1 MGYLAYASFF
11 RLKALCVLCAVV
23 YVAVVGIFLLSGSGT
38 PVPLRRLPSRLARDL
53 AALVRR
59 PTAVVSVI
67 VLVGATVAGGWWFR
81 RAEAQPI
88 AVAEQQQTAPEVAAA
103 QRSEFDRWWETQTR
117 VELPVSADGA
127 KVLVVKFNDYQC
139 PACGQTYFGYEGVLA
154 KYEAAHPG
162 AVKFVALDYP
172 LDPECNAQAPNGV
185 HTAACEAAV
194 AVRLAREAG
203 QAPRMERWLF
213 TNQSS
218 LTAERIRTA
227 LREIAGVEDFD
238 RRYANV
244 LDQVKAD
251 IALGASLGVD
261 GTPTFVINGVNV
273 KGGLAPQFFD
283 AAIAYELKRARGS

>member
-1 MGYLAYASFF
+1 
-11 RLKALCVLCAVV
+11 VLLGA
-23 YVAVVGIFLLSGSGT
+23 
-38 PVPLRRLPSRLARDL
+38 
-53 AALVRR
+53 
-59 PTAVVSVI
+59 TAV
-67 VLVGATVAGGWWFR
+67 GGWWFR
-81 RAEAQPI
+81 RTEVQPTTL
-88 AVAEQQQTAPEVAAA
+88 AQQQTAPGVGTEA
-103 QRSEFDRWWETQTR
+103 QRSEFDRWWATQSR
-117 VELPVSADGA
+117 VDLSVPADGA

-139 PACGQTYFGYEGVLA
+139 PACAQTYFGYERILA
-154 KYEAAHPG
+154 KYEASHPG
-162 AVKFVALDYP
+162 AVKFLALDYP
-172 LDPECNAQAPNGV
+172 LDPECNTQAPNGT

-238 RRYANV
+238 RRYPNV

-261 GTPTFVINGVNV
+261 GTPTFVINGVQV

-283 AAIAYELKRARGS
+283 AALAHELSRASGS

>member
-1 MGYLAYASFF
+1 M
-11 RLKALCVLCAVV
+11 
-23 YVAVVGIFLLSGSGT
+23 
-38 PVPLRRLPSRLARDL
+38 ARDL
-53 AALVRR
+53 AALARR
-59 PTAVVSVI
+59 PAALVSLFVLLSATAI
-67 VLVGATVAGGWWFR
+67 GGWWVR
-81 RAEAQPI
+81 RTEVQPTTL
-88 AVAEQQQTAPEVAAA
+88 AQQQTAPVAATGA
-103 QRSEFDRWWETQTR
+103 QGSEFDRWWATQSR
-117 VELPVSADGA
+117 VDLSVSADGA

-139 PACGQTYFGYEGVLA
+139 PACAQTYFGYERILA
-154 KYEAAHPG
+154 KYEASHPG
-162 AVKFVALDYP
+162 AVKFLALDYP
-172 LDPECNAQAPNGV
+172 LDPECNTQAPNGT

-238 RRYANV
+238 RRYPNV

-261 GTPTFVINGVNV
+261 GTPTFVINGVHV
-273 KGGLAPQFFD
+273 KGGLAAQFFD
-283 AAIAYELKRARGS
+283 AAIAHELKRAEGS